1 LYIELLYANIHI
13 GEEGGLMKNKDN
25 NRKKLGI
32 LARIAIIS
40 GSIVLIAAAGIF
52 LLGYG
57 LLGRITRPET
67 PAVFEDDEPEET
79 ETPAAETPVPGS
91 SEVPVTPTPIPT
103 PEPILP
109 LAELYP
115 QTKLTA
121 EQYAAI
127 EAHNNDSRNYYHVLL
142 LGVDRRGKS
151 GNSRADTMMLATID
165 KKNGRLKL
173 TSILRDLLVEI
184 PGHGEGKLNSAAA
197 FGGVDLLMETISYNL
212 HIEVD
217 RYVLVDFRMFEQ
229 VIDKMGGVTVKMSA
243 AEISAANDC
252 IAGLNK
258 QWGVPYLWD
267 GFIFANAGNVKLTGK
282 QALGFARVRHMD
294 NDFKRTNRQFEI
306 LEAAFAKFLKK
317 NVTSQYSMLYDLLP
331 LVETNLTNGEIT
343 ELALNALSVKA
354 NGLLHYTVPADGMY
368 KSATYNR
375 SSVLLSDLSANAWA
389 AHTFIFESSEVPDD
403 AKVLSPGASL
413 PPRTPSPSMTPT
425 PSPGNWPPFETPD
438 LFPTPEQTPEASPT
452 PVPTEPQPTP
462 DPGETETPVP
472 IFD

>member
-1 LYIELLYANIHI
+1 
-13 GEEGGLMKNKDN
+13 MKNQSET
-25 NRKKLGI
+25 KKKPGV
-32 LARIAIIS
+32 LARIAILF
-40 GSIVLIAAAGIF
+40 GIVTLILAAGAV
-52 LLGYG
+52 LLGFG

-67 PAVFEDDEPEET
+67 PAVFEEDEPDVT
-79 ETPAAETPVPGS
+79 EAPAT
-91 SEVPVTPTPIPT
+91 PT
-103 PEPILP
+103 PEPGTTAPPSAPPTPTPTPEPVLP

-115 QTKLTA
+115 QTKLTQA
-121 EQYAAI
+121 QYDTI
-127 EAHNNDSRNYYHVLL
+127 DAHNKDSRNYDHVLL

-197 FGGVDLLMETISYNL
+197 LGGVDLLMKTISHNL

-217 RYVLVDFRMFEQ
+217 RYVLLDFRMFEK

-267 GFIFANAGNVKLTGK
+267 GFIFANPGNVKLTGK

-294 NDFKRTNRQFEI
+294 NDFKRTSRQFEI
-306 LEAAFAKFLKK
+306 LEAAFAKFMKK
-317 NVTSQYSMLYDLLP
+317 NVTQQYSLLYDLLP

-343 ELALNALSVKA
+343 ELAFNAFSVNA
-354 NGLLHYTVPADGMY
+354 GGILHYTVPADGMY
-368 KSATYNR
+368 KSGSYKR

-389 AHTFIFESSEVPDD
+389 AHTFIFVSDEVPKD
-403 AKVLSPGASL
+403 AKVLAPGESL
-413 PPRTPSPSMTPT
+413 PPRTPSPSMSPAPT
-425 PSPGNWPPFETPD
+425 DGFWPPFETPD
-438 LFPTPEQTPEASPT
+438 LFPTPEQTPTNPPT

-462 DPGETETPVP
+462 EPTPTDDGETPDP
-472 IFD
+472 IF